1 MNYSQKKQM
10 FDFMLYFKRFQ
21 TVIPLSSLVFKNA
34 FKQSHTKQ
42 ILDID
47 LLIRKG
53 KKRPTNENGIAVQ
66 E

>member
-1 MNYSQKKQM
+1 M

-53 KKRPTNENGIAVQ
+53 KNAQQIKMELLYENENAIKH
-66 E
+66 

>member
-1 MNYSQKKQM
+1 M
-10 FDFMLYFKRFQ
+10 FDFMLYFKRYQ

-34 FKQSHTKQ
+34 FKQSHAKQ

-53 KKRPTNENGIAVQ
+53 KNAQQIKMELLYENENAIKH
-66 E
+66 